1 MAVGTIKWFN
11 GGKGYGFIAAE
22 DGTDVFL
29 HYSAIQMEGY
39 KTLQAENV
47 HLVV

>member
-1 MAVGTIKWFN
+1 MAVGTK
-11 GGKGYGFIAAE
+11 
-22 DGTDVFL
+22 VFF

-47 HLVV
+47 GRVV